1 MERITETSSEII
13 KLNTDV
19 LNHAIKNCEQEIRDR
34 FGADILE
41 VFSEK
46 KEELIVSSELAK
58 NVKEYME
65 QFTVKEIPFCK
76 KLLDTSREKLKLML
90 TAVKKENITIEMQEE
105 QPQIQLVGKK
115 KCVNELYWQLKD
127 DILELEKGLDV
138 VTEQLVIPGY
148 KLELFL
154 LHGVDEMFK
163 NEFHVDVKI
172 EQKKQTITIKG
183 PENNVSLAT
192 KEAYKKF
199 NLIMED
205 NVDFNDAEKHFIGS
219 GGLEILNNG
228 MKTIGM
234 KGMVSLLR
242 ESETSK
248 AKVLAFDDATI
259 KDVRAYLRS
268 NVFLKQYLLDEDSLA
283 LLNSN
288 KWKEFLENVTK
299 NTSVMIYVSGRNS
312 NEIALIGQN
321 SEVEETYETL
331 QQFMKRNTIIKESVD
346 LNEGY
351 VGYLTKYCAKDLE
364 EIGKN
369 LEEHSVRMQLMEQ
382 EGTVNIHGTKE
393 GVKEAKKQMNGIMSN
408 IATGKICFDKLRNK
422 KYLESDE
429 GKLSMS
435 GIETS
440 HKCSVRL
447 IEDDGERST
456 IIPTSR
462 PNQPSK
468 LLCSYETQEKVS
480 LKVFKDDIT
489 AHGCD
494 VVVNAAN
501 GDLNHI
507 GGVAKSILDV
517 GGNEIQEE
525 CDAFVKRE
533 GQLFDGECFSGSPGK
548 LPCKRLIHAVG
559 PRWDNSYPGK
569 TCTTLRVTC
578 MRALEE
584 AKDYRSI
591 AIPAIGSGIYGIPK
605 DICAD
610 IMIEAAEKF
619 GKEYDNCALK
629 EIRFVN
635 IDDTTSQVFLKKFRE
650 KFGGRSSFKD
660 NQGKNTGRRFG
671 SPVSRSHVKESKRE
685 EKNVTAEVLPRRKPG
700 DFITTKGGMKISV
713 AVGDLSTYKVMC
725 IKNRCF

>member
-312 NEIALIGQN
+312 NEI
-321 SEVEETYETL
+321 S
-331 QQFMKRNTIIKESVD
+331 
-346 LNEGY
+346 
-351 VGYLTKYCAKDLE
+351 
-364 EIGKN
+364 
-369 LEEHSVRMQLMEQ
+369 
-382 EGTVNIHGTKE
+382 
-393 GVKEAKKQMNGIMSN
+393 
-408 IATGKICFDKLRNK
+408 
-422 KYLESDE
+422 
-429 GKLSMS
+429 
-435 GIETS
+435 
-440 HKCSVRL
+440 
-447 IEDDGERST
+447 
-456 IIPTSR
+456 
-462 PNQPSK
+462 
-468 LLCSYETQEKVS
+468 
-480 LKVFKDDIT
+480 
-489 AHGCD
+489 
-494 VVVNAAN
+494 
-501 GDLNHI
+501 
-507 GGVAKSILDV
+507 
-517 GGNEIQEE
+517 
-525 CDAFVKRE
+525 
-533 GQLFDGECFSGSPGK
+533 
-548 LPCKRLIHAVG
+548 
-559 PRWDNSYPGK
+559 
-569 TCTTLRVTC
+569 
-578 MRALEE
+578 
-584 AKDYRSI
+584 
-591 AIPAIGSGIYGIPK
+591 
-605 DICAD
+605 
-610 IMIEAAEKF
+610 
-619 GKEYDNCALK
+619 
-629 EIRFVN
+629 
-635 IDDTTSQVFLKKFRE
+635 
-650 KFGGRSSFKD
+650 
-660 NQGKNTGRRFG
+660 
-671 SPVSRSHVKESKRE
+671 
-685 EKNVTAEVLPRRKPG
+685 
-700 DFITTKGGMKISV
+700 
-713 AVGDLSTYKVMC
+713 
-725 IKNRCF
+725 